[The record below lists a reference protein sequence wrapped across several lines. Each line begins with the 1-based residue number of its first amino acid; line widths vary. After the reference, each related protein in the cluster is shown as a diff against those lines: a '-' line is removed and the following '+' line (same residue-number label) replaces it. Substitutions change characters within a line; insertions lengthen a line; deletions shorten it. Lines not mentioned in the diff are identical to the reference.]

1 MRLLRQTWN
10 QVMLLTAL
18 VQIVLS
24 DHKMLW
30 QT

>member
-1 MRLLRQTWN
+1 MLLLRQTWN
-10 QVMLLTAL
+10 QGVLLKPL
-18 VQIVLS
+18 VEIVLS